1 MAAIGFGQSRASQT
15 DDRAA
20 RAAVEWIRKRS
31 GPWMAWVSLIN
42 PHDVYFP
49 PGSLENVT
57 LRSGVRAPISDMENL
72 ANKPAEQA
80 GFARRAGSAKYQG
93 DGWLRYRS
101 YYCELVEKVDALL
114 GVLLDAAG
122 DLDSAIVAYTSDH
135 GDGLGEHGL
144 PFKGPFMY
152 EELIRIPLIIAAPA
166 GAVGRGV
173 RTEFATQADMLPT
186 LAALSGVPAP
196 ANLDGINI
204 AAKGQTR
211 DAVLLEYCGQ
221 QHDVYPIRTIRTRR
235 WKLNWYDSGGK
246 ELYDLERDAHE
257 LRNLAGT
264 AAAREVQQELERRI
278 EAWRPSLTELERSQ
292 PGRYLKSG
300 GAQRRS

>member
-1 MAAIGFGQSRASQT
+1 
-15 DDRAA
+15 
-20 RAAVEWIRKRS
+20 
-31 GPWMAWVSLIN
+31 
-42 PHDVYFP
+42 
-49 PGSLENVT
+49 
-57 LRSGVRAPISDMENL
+57 MENL

-80 GFARRAGSAKYQG
+80 GFARRAGSAKYRG

-114 GVLLDAAG
+114 GVMLEATG
-122 DLDSAIVAYTSDH
+122 DLDSTIVAYTSDH
-135 GDGLGEHGL
+135 GDGLGERGL

-152 EELIRIPLIIAAPA
+152 EELIRIPLIIAAP
-166 GAVGRGV
+166 GEVVGHGV

-186 LAALSGVPAP
+186 LAALAGLPAP

-204 AAKGQTR
+204 AAKGRTR
-211 DAVLLEYCGQ
+211 DAVLLEYCRQ

-235 WKLNWYDSGGK
+235 WKLNWYDSGGE

-264 AAAREVQQELERRI
+264 AEVREVQQELECRI
-278 EAWRPSLTELERSQ
+278 EAWRPSVTELERGQ

-300 GAQRRS
+300 GASRRS